1 MANHWK
7 CVKCGSMNVERKP
20 YKRFEASATLYE
32 DEQGKFNEEDVGFGT
47 QEEETLEGFLF
58 CKDCKNLEGDKFV
71 LMPDTD

>member
-7 CVKCGSMNVERKP
+7 CIKCGSMNVERKQ
-20 YKRFEASATLYE
+20 YKRFEAESTLY
-32 DEQGKFNEEDVGFGT
+32 KSEEVSFGT
-47 QEEETLEGFLF
+47 KEEEIVEGFLF